1 MAALFYDDEFDALTQ
16 TISNSRRGFKE
27 AAAFLFPH
35 LKPESAYARLKAC
48 LNSERDE
55 RLTVGQVIALCRF
68 CESYDVLMFMADELS
83 HARPVPI
90 TRDDER
96 ARLQREFVESTRVQ
110 QHILERLERLAE
122 VPGMASVRAV
132 K

>member
-1 MAALFYDDEFDALTQ
+1 MAALFYEDEFDALSR

-27 AAAFLFPH
+27 VASFLFPH
-35 LKPESAYARLKAC
+35 LKLESAYARLKAC

-55 RLTVGQVIALCRF
+55 RLTLGQVVALCRF

-83 HARPVPI
+83 HARPVPV

-96 ARLQREFVESTRVQ
+96 VRLQREFVEATRVQ
-110 QHILERLERLAE
+110 QGIIDRLERLNEA
-122 VPGMASVRAV
+122 PALKAV
-132 K
+132 GR